1 MKKSLLSKVCLVGMA
16 AILFSCFQCEPYFES
31 VLNIRNTSY
40 EQIYFMAY
48 KNGEP
53 SSYTLKCG
61 EDFNY
66 WLEGETKSFLQPRGR
81 LEQVPHHGK
90 FSGVLLN
97 RQADLNVAV
106 PDLLSVNLTTHLNFL
121 HRFGSLANTPCHLPV
136 LPSSVPPDP
145 LE

>member
-61 EDFNY
+61 ENFNY
-66 WLEGETKSFLQPRGR
+66 WIEGETKSFLSIIAPYDSCILRKDC
-81 LEQVPHHGK
+81 EHGEILK
-90 FSGVLLN
+90 IWRKNYPIHSQEKEFFREEDWELIKGIETWN
-97 RQADLNVAV
+97 YTFTIDDRDLGTSINK
-106 PDLLSVNLTTHLNFL
+106 
-121 HRFGSLANTPCHLPV
+121 
-136 LPSSVPPDP
+136 
-145 LE
+145 

>member
-1 MKKSLLSKVCLVGMA
+1 MKKSLLTKVCLVGMA
-16 AILFSCFQCEPYFES
+16 AILFSCFQCEPYCES

-66 WLEGETKSFLQPRGR
+66 WLEGETKSFLSIIAPYDSCILRKDCA
-81 LEQVPHHGK
+81 HGEILK
-90 FSGVLLN
+90 IWRKNYPINSQQKEFFREDDWELIKSKETWNYTFTIDDGVLWTSTN
-97 RQADLNVAV
+97 K
-106 PDLLSVNLTTHLNFL
+106 
-121 HRFGSLANTPCHLPV
+121 
-136 LPSSVPPDP
+136 
-145 LE
+145 